1 VFANSSSLRV
11 LWLNKSLVKFSF
23 KIKASEWNSCWIVE
37 LSRLLH
43 AQFLEFCPIQEASRP
58 LPLLKQVNANTWN
71 WKCLRCCVSTVWK
84 RCLLTNWWATWINW
98 GVSNQETLHG
108 RLQVVTTLSAWSGVW
123 WSTCCKFSCVSQSI
137 SFQWLLVMVLV
148 EREWRCREEHFEITG
163 IDPPL
168 CVYYWTWNGVYIL
181 STWLNLIVTCVFL
194 VSVLWKC
201 LRVYLVQSVCLPT
214 IPHFVSWLLHAPPL
228 QSNLAN
234 ATLVYTTHF
243 CATQL
248 FGSKLALLYDNNT

>member
-1 VFANSSSLRV
+1 MEYNFFRKYHLKVKTSSVFANSSSLRV

-123 WSTCCKFSCVSQSI
+123 WSTCCKFSCVSHSI

-148 EREWRCREEHFEITG
+148 EWEWRCREEHFEITG
-163 IDPPL
+163 IDPL
-168 CVYYWTWNGVYIL
+168 CLLLNMEWCLYSEHMVKSHCDMCLFGFCSLKVPKGV
-181 STWLNLIVTCVFL
+181 SCT
-194 VSVLWKC
+194 KC
-201 LRVYLVQSVCLPT
+201 LP
-214 IPHFVSWLLHAPPL
+214 
-228 QSNLAN
+228 SNDS
-234 ATLVYTTHF
+234 TF
-243 CATQL
+243 CFLT
-248 FGSKLALLYDNNT
+248 FTCSSTPV